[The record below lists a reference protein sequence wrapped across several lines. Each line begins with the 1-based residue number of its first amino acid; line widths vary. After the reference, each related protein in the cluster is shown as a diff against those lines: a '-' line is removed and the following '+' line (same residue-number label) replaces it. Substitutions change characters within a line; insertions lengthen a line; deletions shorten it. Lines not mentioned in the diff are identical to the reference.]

1 VTARL
6 YEVTT
11 TVMRDGF
18 KRAMVT
24 TRHVAAPT
32 RQKAISIARER
43 TYTRDSDAVAVSA
56 RCLGNAAVTA
66 SRTLLERLT

>member
-1 VTARL
+1 MKARL

-24 TRHVAAPT
+24 VRHVAAPT
-32 RQKAISIARER
+32 RAAAIKIARDA
-43 TYTRDSDAVAVSA
+43 TYTRGADAVAISA
-56 RCLGNAAVTA
+56 RCLGNRSVTA
-66 SRTLLERLT
+66 SRTLMERQA